1 MSADEKKDRNFWI
14 EFKDGVCYKLL
25 MARAEEILNTA
36 EKKNFE
42 IERDE
47 DAMVDRRVIRGQRD
61 LLNQLQTYVLNS
73 CNQK

>member
-14 EFKDGVCYKLL
+14 EFKDGSCYKLL
-25 MARAEEILNTA
+25 MNRAEEILDTA